1 MAGQKT
7 PSIEGFKAAAEI
19 TKQII
24 ALSTGAVAF
33 TVTFLEKFSTAEEG
47 KSLSLPAGLYWTWI
61 LFGVAIGF
69 AIFNLMGITG
79 TLESIDRSENGWPL
93 SKEQKAA
100 AEGSTDH
107 LRWPAML
114 MFAAFFGAVV
124 AMIVT
129 GFAIA
134 G

>member
-1 MAGQKT
+1 MARGKA
-7 PSIEGFKAAAEI
+7 PSTEGLKAAADI

-33 TVTFLEKFSTAEEG
+33 TITFLEKFSTAPKGEA
-47 KSLSLPAGLYWTWI
+47 LSLPAGLYCTWI
-61 LFGVAIGF
+61 LFGVTIGF

-79 TLESIDRSENGWPL
+79 TLESIDRSQNGWSL
-93 SKEQKAA
+93 TAAQRRAA
-100 AEGSTDH
+100 AGSTDH
-107 LRWPAML
+107 LHWPAVL
-114 MFAAFFGAVV
+114 MFLAFLGAII